1 MEQPSE
7 YVDTEIIECNNLSSV
22 QRLGGNKNSNS
33 VFTNRLGKNLN
44 LKRGDKITLQ
54 QCFINERGCGVPNA
68 VELEGNNLNTKK
80 TYYYTDI
87 KSYGS
92 VSYADM
98 NKMDLAE
105 YQTATLTPKIKELKD
120 NELNIEMNFY
130 TNTNGEGYYFLP
142 RRFATNGVA
151 RYTLKS
157 GEAENQFLRNQV
169 NNTHEYWTGN
179 DTTDSGRVF
188 YERGSEHLADLYSV
202 CLNDMLLYTDTST
215 AGKYGYFKPLSDGG
229 RLTIMVRDQWIQNY
243 TFNADAKKYWDDLPA
258 VRDPAMGKYHIY
270 QDLLEIEIPTGYNS
284 PQNIAELVTEKLQEA
299 RPPEPYYLDDKGNP
313 VSNQEWVTLYST
325 KSYKP
330 FNCASFACN
339 VATNFSQY
347 QDNTSHTIDA
357 MNYDAS
363 YQYIGV
369 KRPDLF
375 TLGRLIDLDVDGN
388 QEANYIKNDIDSTVA
403 NGRESKI
410 VTSYEYTEPNLQ
422 KLSKLFIAQG
432 QYPELFNGND
442 IFFGVRGSPDVE
454 FANSRFLHIN
464 RYDDATG
471 NIETKL
477 GYDNYVDKGANR
489 NSMPLFFF
497 YDKTYEG
504 KSTEGTSTARLS
516 YGFATKTLLP
526 DNKYYI
532 TLHPELFN
540 GGIRPYVF
548 QFQPAI
554 TKDTRQIGWDWHFN
568 AYSTIAVQ
576 LWSGYTNFTYDDSYN
591 FGIADRV
598 NSAGKNVFRYNNPN
612 NTGELISKV
621 YLGANNASLI
631 YDANG
636 HFAFSSLHTAE
647 NVGQSYNAGSNKTTN
662 PILENAGDEC
672 YKINKKLELWSWTP
686 EMRPYSFD
694 SDAYGVVT
702 GALTLGDAEQIWFD
716 DYDTAEG
723 RPHWTMSEIGGHNNT
738 TGKVGWGA
746 IKYEPN
752 NPALSVYDIIDCD
765 CGIIL
770 NLGDTYTEDTFG
782 DGLLGIMGFS
792 YEQFNPTNI
801 DSTNNII
808 TRITTENENKLKYV
822 TTNSQ
827 LVETETKNFV
837 VNTFGAVQYTNQ
849 VPSPMMYEGWIN
861 QTKGNKKDGASP
873 PVNEG
878 TGEALRVSAYS
889 LFPVIVEQ
897 TTSITIKA
905 TRLPRRMI
913 RPYYCI
919 RSDLLLSAS
928 NSFIGGR
935 DGNAVLPIIGLVNK
949 ENGFGDYFFSG
960 ETGTQFTITK
970 DNSVCEITT
979 SITNPDQSL
988 ANVDDGCC
996 IVYKIERNRILD
1008 NSIIQELI
1016 QASQTKSK

>member
-68 VELEGNNLNTKK
+68 VELEGNNLNVKQ
-80 TYYYTDI
+80 TYHYTDI
-87 KSYGS
+87 QSKGAVGYN
-92 VSYADM
+92 VM
-98 NKMDLAE
+98 KKMDTAE

-142 RRFATNGVA
+142 RRYATNGVA
-151 RYTLKS
+151 RQKLAS
-157 GEAENQFLRNQV
+157 GQATNQFLRNIV

-179 DTTDSGRVF
+179 DDTASGRVF
-188 YERGSEHLADLYSV
+188 YERGSEHLDDLYSV
-202 CLNDMLLYTDTST
+202 CLNDMLLFTDTSPN
-215 AGKYGYFKPLSDGG
+215 GKFGYFKPLSDGG

-243 TFNADAKKYWDDLPA
+243 DYNDATKKYWDELPA

-299 RPPEPYYLDDKGNP
+299 RPPEQYYLDDKGNP

-330 FNCASFACN
+330 FNCASFNCN
-339 VATNFSQY
+339 LATNFAQY
-347 QDNTSHTIDA
+347 QDNTSKTIDA

-363 YQYIGV
+363 YQHIGV

-375 TLGRLIDLDVDGN
+375 VLGRLIDLDSDGSPI
-388 QEANYIKNDIDSTVA
+388 ANYIKNDIDSTIA
-403 NGRESKI
+403 DGRKSEI

-422 KLSKLFIAQG
+422 KLSTLFVAQG
-432 QYPELFNGND
+432 QYPELFNNNN
-442 IFFGVRGSPDVE
+442 IFFGSQSAPEVSLD
-454 FANSRFLHIN
+454 NSRFLHIN
-464 RYDDATG
+464 RYNDATG
-471 NIETKL
+471 NIDNKL

-504 KSTEGTSTARLS
+504 KSTEGTSTDRLS
-516 YGFATKTLLP
+516 YGFATKTLLA
-526 DNKYYI
+526 DGKYYI
-532 TLHPELFN
+532 TLHPELFTD
-540 GGIRPYVF
+540 GIRSYVF
-548 QFQPAI
+548 QFQNQNKI
-554 TKDTRQIGWDWHFN
+554 VKDTTQIGWDWHFN

-598 NSAGKNVFRYNNPN
+598 NSAGDNIFRYNNPN
-612 NTGELISKV
+612 NTGEIISKV
-621 YLGANNASLI
+621 YLGANNSSLI

-636 HFAFSSLHTAE
+636 HFAFTSLHTAE
-647 NVGQSYNAGSNKTTN
+647 NVGQSWNAGSNKTTN

-694 SDAYGVVT
+694 SNAYGVVT
-702 GALTLGDAEQIWFD
+702 GALTLDSEIWFD
-716 DYDTAEG
+716 DHDTAEG
-723 RPHWTMSEIGGHNNT
+723 RPKWTMTEIGGQGNT
-738 TGKVGWGA
+738 DGKVGWGA

-770 NLGDTYTEDTFG
+770 NLGDSYTEDTYG

-792 YEQFNPTNI
+792 YEQFNPTII
-801 DSTNNII
+801 DSTNNI
-808 TRITTENENKLKYV
+808 TSRITTENENKLKYI

-861 QTKGNKKDGASP
+861 KIKGNTKSGNPLTNDGGGHAD
-873 PVNEG
+873 
-878 TGEALRVSAYS
+878 RVSAYS

-979 SITNPDQSL
+979 TITNPDQSL

-996 IVYKIERNRILD
+996 IVYKIERNKILD

-1016 QASQTKSK
+1016 QASQPKSK

>member
-1 MEQPSE
+1 MESQSSE

-33 VFTNRLGKNLN
+33 QFTNRLGRNLN
-44 LKRGDKITLQ
+44 LKRGDKITLE

-68 VELEGNNLNTKK
+68 VELEGNNLNVKQ
-80 TYYYTDI
+80 TYHYTDI
-87 KSYGS
+87 KSFGG
-92 VSYADM
+92 VPYA
-98 NKMDLAE
+98 NSKKMDLAE
-105 YQTATLTPKIKELKD
+105 YQTATLTPKTKELKD

-130 TNTNGEGYYFLP
+130 CNTNGEGYYFLP

-151 RYTLKS
+151 RQKLAS
-157 GEAENQFLRNQV
+157 GQATDQFLRNIV

-179 DTTDSGRVF
+179 DTIDSGRVF

-202 CLNDMLLYTDTST
+202 CLNDMLLYTDT
-215 AGKYGYFKPLSDGG
+215 GLQYGQFGYFKPKSDGG
-229 RLTIMVRDQWIQNY
+229 RLTIMVRDKWIQTY
-243 TFNADAKKYWDDLPA
+243 DYSDATKEYWDNLPA
-258 VRDPAMGKYHIY
+258 VRDPAMGNYHTY
-270 QDLLEIEIPTGYNS
+270 QDLLEIDIPVGYNS

-299 RPPEPYYLDDKGNP
+299 RPPEPYYLSDKGKQ
-313 VSNQEWVTLYST
+313 SSLQEWVTLYST

-330 FNCASFACN
+330 FNCANFLSN
-339 VATNFSQY
+339 VATNFAQY
-347 QDNTSHTIDA
+347 GDSTNKTIDA

-363 YQYIGV
+363 YQFIGV

-375 TLGRLIDLDVDGN
+375 TLGRLIDLDSDGDP
-388 QEANYIKNDIDSTVA
+388 EANYIKNDIDSTVA
-403 NGRESKI
+403 NGRESVI

-442 IFFGVRGSPDVE
+442 IFFGADPYVVTYD
-454 FANSRFLHIN
+454 NSRFLHIN
-464 RYDDATG
+464 RYDDSTG
-471 NIETKL
+471 NIDTKL
-477 GYDNYVDKGANR
+477 GYDNYEDKGQNR
-489 NSMPLFFF
+489 NSMPLFFY

-504 KSTEGTSTARLS
+504 LSTQGDSTDRLS
-516 YGFATKTLLP
+516 YGFATKTLLSG
-526 DNKYYI
+526 KYYI
-532 TLHPELFN
+532 TLHPELFTD
-540 GGIRPYVF
+540 GIRPYVF
-548 QFQPAI
+548 HFQDKI
-554 TKDTRQIGWDWHFN
+554 VKDTRQIGWDWHFN

-576 LWSGYTNFTYDDSYN
+576 LWSGYTNFTYDDTYN

-598 NSAGKNVFRYNNPN
+598 NKSEPNVFRYNNPN
-612 NTGELISKV
+612 NTGEIISKI
-621 YLGANNASLI
+621 YLGGNNSSLI
-631 YDANG
+631 YDQNG
-636 HFAFSSLHTAE
+636 HFAFTSLHTAE
-647 NVGQSYNAGSNKTTN
+647 NVGQSWDAGSDKTTN
-662 PILENAGDEC
+662 PILTNAGDEC

-694 SDAYGVVT
+694 RNAYGVVA
-702 GALTLGDAEQIWFD
+702 GALAVNTEIWFD
-716 DYDTAEG
+716 DHDTAEG
-723 RPHWTMSEIGGHNNT
+723 RPKWTMTEIGGQGNAN
-738 TGKVGWGA
+738 GKVGWGA

-752 NPALSVYDIIDCD
+752 NPALSVYSIIDCD

-770 NLGDTYTEDTFG
+770 NLGNSYTEDTFG

-792 YEQFNPTNI
+792 FEQFNPTIINGQ
-801 DSTNNII
+801 NNI
-808 TRITTENENKLKYV
+808 TSRITTENENKLKYV

-837 VNTFGAVQYTNQ
+837 VNRFGAVQYTNQ

-861 QTKGNKKDGASP
+861 KIRGNTRSGNPLAND
-873 PVNEG
+873 G
-878 TGEALRVSAYS
+878 TGEADRVSAYS

-905 TRLPRRMI
+905 ERLPRRMI

-919 RSDLLLSAS
+919 RSDLLLSTS

-935 DGNAVLPIIGLVNK
+935 DGNAILPIIGMVNK

-960 ETGTQFTITK
+960 ENGTQFTITK

-979 SITNPDQSL
+979 TITNPDQSL

-996 IVYKIERNRILD
+996 IVYKIERNKVLD

-1016 QASQTKSK
+1016 QASQSKSK